1 MDSYEEEIALL
12 SVILFDNKS
21 RRKQAKK
28 SHFWVRQIF
37 QRCEEHGVFSNLVAE
52 LQLGD
57 REDDRELSPQVL
69 HFFAKTKLSSICLPF
84 FFYLYTLF
92 QNEFKETNFY
102 LQCDFIIFLY
112 NF

>member
-1 MDSYEEEIALL
+1 MDSSEEEIVLL
-12 SVILFDNKS
+12 SVTSFDNKS
-21 RRKQAKK
+21 RKKQAKK
-28 SHFWVRQIF
+28 SHVWVREIF
-37 QRCEEHGVFSNLVAE
+37 QRREKHGVFSNLVTE

-69 HFFAKTKLSSICLPF
+69 HFLAKTKMSSI
-84 FFYLYTLF
+84 FFYLYILF

-102 LQCDFIIFLY
+102 LQCDFIIFQH